1 MNSMSLDKA
10 AVLKTQLNEVWTYC
24 ELCGTYKNVW
34 HMWKAK
40 RLGIQVQG
48 RINPGLL
55 PSIEKEE
62 HSSLLFYKLFVSVM
76 PLSNS
81 CEDLYIFSVPR
92 RKHGE
97 VHISL
102 TGMSAIALSPTE
114 VLFCLQFQGS
124 TNAATFHSLDVSPDT
139 GYNLLQLAS
148 S

>member
-10 AVLKTQLNEVWTYC
+10 AVLKTQLKEVWTYC
-24 ELCGTYKNVW
+24 ELRGTYKTVW
-34 HMWKAK
+34 HVWKAK
-40 RLGIQVQG
+40 RWGIRVQG

-55 PSIEKEE
+55 PSIEEE
-62 HSSLLFYKLFVSVM
+62 HSSLLSYELFVSVM

-102 TGMSAIALSPTE
+102 TGMSAIALSPNE
-114 VLFCLQFQGS
+114 VLFRLQFQGS
-124 TNAATFHSLDVSPDT
+124 TNAATCHSLDVSPDT